1 MLFVK
6 INLSEFT
13 MISKTLIRAYPITVL
28 VKVITD
34 VQVKEALAKM
44 MKLGS
49 FDVSRAE
56 RIKNKAHTISYL
68 KEHYEEETKG
78 DKPLSVMAT
87 KHKNLVIDYLMEIS
101 VLQNNA
107 NFEMHVEYEK
117 LINIISDKAELIEK
131 EKEINAPELAQQ
143 N

>member
-1 MLFVK
+1 
-6 INLSEFT
+6 
-13 MISKTLIRAYPITVL
+13 MISKTIIRAYPITVL
-28 VKVITD
+28 VKVLTD
-34 VQVKEALAKM
+34 VRVKEALEKM
-44 MKLGS
+44 MKLAS

-87 KHKNLVIDYLMEIS
+87 KHKNLVVDYLIEIS
-101 VLQNNA
+101 TLQSNT
-107 NFEMHVEYEK
+107 NFEMYVQYEN
-117 LINIISDKAELIEK
+117 LIHMICHKAELIEK
-131 EKEINAPELAQQ
+131 EKEINIPEIAQQ